1 MPEKFIKSEEC
12 REPAPFLFQEEK
24 YAQFYSTELSVYK
37 KNLASEHYLNEAKKH
52 AEKSAKLRATMS
64 SIVITSYSLIRF
76 LNYKS

>member
-1 MPEKFIKSEEC
+1 MPEKFIKSDEC

-24 YAQFYSTELSVYK
+24 YAQFYSTELAVYK

-64 SIVITSYSLIRF
+64 SIVITSYSLIRIPQ
-76 LNYKS
+76 L